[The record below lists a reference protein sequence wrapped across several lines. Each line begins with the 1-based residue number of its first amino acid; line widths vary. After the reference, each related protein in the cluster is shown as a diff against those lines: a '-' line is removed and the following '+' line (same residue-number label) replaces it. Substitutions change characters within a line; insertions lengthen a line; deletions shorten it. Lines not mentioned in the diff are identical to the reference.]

1 MGLKSGDHGC
11 KKVFQEKFASAF
23 LACPRLDDL
32 REMVGVERSETLVV
46 LDGNVMVKGMPQSAT
61 TYREYVQILVCQ
73 IAPAIKAAGHVVIVF
88 DEPRAMTRAKLDEQ
102 RRRDVKSTAQTPMCS
117 EELVACI
124 KTDEFTEEMLRAE
137 GCNVRLL
144 MDHRA
149 ARPRFYDAL
158 CASILE
164 HFVEHTSG
172 DAAWSLTFDGI
183 DPRGFAREFNAL
195 REPGILSSDDA
206 FWRPLLSRA
215 TPIGEGDIKLTDVAQ
230 RVHDAAKCEGAPVHG
245 VVLNLLVT
253 IDTDSLVIELLKQ
266 QERLARVHERDRNEL
281 TIVCLKEPARKR
293 KGDDFVTPTRF
304 LCCNA
309 ARFHTDVAA
318 YLAPARS
325 EDRNAAVALLVAACA
340 CCGCDFLEV
349 KGARA
354 DLMLPVVKDV
364 VRTRP
369 EILRDMAR
377 IFDEDEAVVR
387 KAMPA
392 IGAVLAAYVD
402 DIATKPRMKRSHA
415 SASNYCDA
423 QALRAL
429 WTVAYWY
436 GREFRN
442 CADWGFASESV
453 A

>member
-1 MGLKSGDHGC
+1 MGLKSGDNGC
-11 KKVFQEKFASAF
+11 KAVFQTQFASAF
-23 LACPRLDDL
+23 LACPRLDDV
-32 REMVGVERSETLVV
+32 RELVGVARSETLAI

-61 TYREYVQILVCQ
+61 TFREYVQILVAQ
-73 IAPAIKAAGHVVIVF
+73 TAPAIEAAAHVVVVF
-88 DEPRAMTRAKLDEQ
+88 DEPRAMTRAKLETQ
-102 RRRDVKSTAQTPMCS
+102 KSRDAKSTAQTPVCS

-124 KTDEFTEEMLRAE
+124 RTDEFTEEMLHAD
-137 GCNVRLL
+137 GCNVRML
-144 MDHRA
+144 MNHRA

-158 CASILE
+158 CAAILA
-164 HFVEHTSG
+164 HFVENTSG
-172 DAAWSLTFDGI
+172 DAAWSLTFDGV
-183 DPRGFAREFNAL
+183 DPRGFAREFNAP
-195 REPGILSSDDA
+195 RTAGILSSDDA
-206 FWRPLLSRA
+206 FWRPLLHRE
-215 TPIGEGDIKLTDVAQ
+215 TPIGEGDLKLTDVAQ
-230 RVHDAAKCEGAPVHG
+230 RVHDAAKHESTPVHG

-266 QERLARVHERDRNEL
+266 QERLARTDESDRNEL
-281 TIVCLKEPARKR
+281 TIVCLKEHARRR
-293 KGDDFVTPTRF
+293 KGDDFVTPSRF

-309 ARFHTDVAA
+309 ARFHSNVAD

-354 DLMLPVVKDV
+354 DLMLPVVKDI
-364 VRTRP
+364 VRRHP
-369 EILRDMAR
+369 EVLRDMAL

-387 KAMPA
+387 EAKSAINTVLKAYA
-392 IGAVLAAYVD
+392 D
-402 DIATKPRMKRSHA
+402 DIANKPRMKRSHA

-423 QALRAL
+423 QVLRAL
-429 WTVAYWY
+429 WTVSYWY
-436 GREFRN
+436 GREFLD

>member
-1 MGLKSGDHGC
+1 MGLKSGDNGC
-11 KKVFQEKFASAF
+11 KAVFQTQFASAF
-23 LACPRLDDL
+23 LACPRLDDV
-32 REMVGVERSETLVV
+32 RELVGVARSETLAV

-61 TYREYVQILVCQ
+61 TFREYVQILVAQ
-73 IAPAIKAAGHVVIVF
+73 IAPAIEAAAHVVIVF
-88 DEPRAMTRAKLDEQ
+88 DEPRAMTRAKLETQ
-102 RRRDVKSTAQTPMCS
+102 KSRDAKSQAQTPMCS

-124 KTDEFTEEMLRAE
+124 TTDEFTEEMLHAD
-137 GCNVRLL
+137 GCNVRML

-158 CASILE
+158 CGAILA
-164 HFVEHTSG
+164 HFVENTSG
-172 DAAWSLTFDGI
+172 DAAWSLTFDGV
-183 DPRGFAREFNAL
+183 DPRGIERAFDAPRRA
-195 REPGILSSDDA
+195 GILSSDDE
-206 FWRPLLSRA
+206 FWRGLLHRQ
-215 TPIGEGDIKLTDVAQ
+215 TPIGEGDLKLTDVAQ
-230 RVHDAAKCEGAPVHG
+230 RVHDAAKYPSTPVHG

-266 QERLARVHERDRNEL
+266 QARLARTDESDRNEL
-281 TIVCLKEPARKR
+281 SIVCLKEPARKR
-293 KGDDFVTPTRF
+293 KGDDFVTPARF

-309 ARFHTDVAA
+309 ARFHADVAE

-325 EDRNAAVALLVAACA
+325 EDRDAAVALLVAACA

-364 VRTRP
+364 VRRHP
-369 EILRDMAR
+369 EVLRDMAR
-377 IFDEDEAVVR
+377 VFAKEQATVREA
-387 KAMPA
+387 KPA
-392 IGAVLAAYVD
+392 IDTVLKAYAE

-423 QALRAL
+423 QVLRAL
-429 WTVAYWY
+429 WTVSYWC
-436 GREFRN
+436 GREFLD

>member
-1 MGLKSGDHGC
+1 MGLKSGDNGC
-11 KKVFQEKFASAF
+11 KAVFQTQFASAF
-23 LACPRLDDL
+23 LACPRLDDV
-32 REMVGVERSETLVV
+32 RELVGVARSETLAV

-61 TYREYVQILVCQ
+61 TFREYVQILVAQ
-73 IAPAIKAAGHVVIVF
+73 TAPAIEAAAHVVIVF
-88 DEPRAMTRAKLDEQ
+88 DEPRAMTRAKLETQ
-102 RRRDVKSTAQTPMCS
+102 KSRDAKSQAQTPMCS

-124 KTDEFTEEMLRAE
+124 STDEFTEEMLHAD
-137 GCNVRLL
+137 GCNVRML
-144 MDHRA
+144 MNHRA

-158 CASILE
+158 CAAILA
-164 HFVEHTSG
+164 HFVENTSG
-172 DAAWSLTFDGI
+172 DAAWSLTFDGV
-183 DPRGFAREFNAL
+183 DPRGFAREFNAP
-195 REPGILSSDDA
+195 RKAGILSSDDA
-206 FWRPLLSRA
+206 FWRPLLHRQ

-230 RVHDAAKCEGAPVHG
+230 RVHDAAKHESTPVHG

-266 QERLARVHERDRNEL
+266 QERLARTDESDRNEL
-281 TIVCLKEPARKR
+281 TIVCLKEHARRR
-293 KGDDFVTPTRF
+293 KGDDFITPSRF

-309 ARFHTDVAA
+309 ARLHADVAA

-354 DLMLPVVKDV
+354 DLMLPVVKDI
-364 VRTRP
+364 VRRHP
-369 EILRDMAR
+369 EVLRDMAR
-377 IFDEDEAVVR
+377 IFDKDEAGVR
-387 KAMPA
+387 EATPA
-392 IGAVLAAYVD
+392 INTVLKAYAD
-402 DIATKPRMKRSHA
+402 DIANKPRMKRSHA

-423 QALRAL
+423 QVLRAL
-429 WTVAYWY
+429 WTVSYWY
-436 GREFRN
+436 GREFLD

>member
-1 MGLKSGDHGC
+1 MGLKSGDNGC
-11 KKVFQEKFASAF
+11 KAVFQTQFASAF
-23 LACPRLDDL
+23 LACPRLDDV
-32 REMVGVERSETLVV
+32 RELVGVARSETLAV

-61 TYREYVQILVCQ
+61 TYREYVQILVAQ
-73 IAPAIKAAGHVVIVF
+73 IAPAIEAAAHVVVVF

-102 RRRDVKSTAQTPMCS
+102 RRRDSKSTAQTPMCS

-124 KTDEFTEEMLRAE
+124 RTDEFTEEMLRAE
-137 GCNVRLL
+137 GCNVRML
-144 MDHRA
+144 MDHRP

-158 CASILE
+158 CAAILA
-164 HFVEHTSG
+164 HFVENTSG

-183 DPRGFAREFNAL
+183 DPRGFAREFNAP
-195 REPGILSSDDA
+195 REPGILSSDDS
-206 FWRPLLSRA
+206 FWRPLLTRKV
-215 TPIGEGDIKLTDVAQ
+215 PIGEGDIKLTDVAQ
-230 RVHDAAKCEGAPVHG
+230 RVHDAAKQESTPVHG

-266 QERLARVHERDRNEL
+266 QARLARTDESDRNEL
-281 TIVCLKEPARKR
+281 SIVCLKEPARKR

-309 ARFHTDVAA
+309 ARFHADVSE

-325 EDRNAAVALLVAACA
+325 EDRDAAVALLVAACA

-349 KGARA
+349 KGTRA

-364 VRTRP
+364 VRRHP
-369 EILRDMAR
+369 EVLRDMAR
-377 IFDEDEAVVR
+377 VFAKEQATVREA
-387 KAMPA
+387 KPA
-392 IGAVLAAYVD
+392 IDTVLKAYAE

-429 WTVAYWY
+429 WTVSYWC
-436 GREFRN
+436 GREFLD
-442 CADWGFASESV
+442 CADWGFASEYV